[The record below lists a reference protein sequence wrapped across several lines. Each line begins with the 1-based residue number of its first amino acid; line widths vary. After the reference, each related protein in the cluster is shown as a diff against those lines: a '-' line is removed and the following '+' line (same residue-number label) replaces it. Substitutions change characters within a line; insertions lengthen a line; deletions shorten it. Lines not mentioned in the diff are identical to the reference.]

1 MYIKSKRNKPW
12 SERLSG
18 GGPLVELSTLLQ
30 TGGGKC
36 PAWSE
41 EREIEVFTP
50 LNAGGRVSTVCV
62 LLPKHYKAVARSA
75 PICYVGYS

>member
-1 MYIKSKRNKPW
+1 MYIKCKRNKPW

-18 GGPLVELSTLLQ
+18 GGPLVKLSTLLQ

-41 EREIEVFTP
+41 VFESESTP
-50 LNAGGRVSTVCV
+50 LNAGGRVSKVCV